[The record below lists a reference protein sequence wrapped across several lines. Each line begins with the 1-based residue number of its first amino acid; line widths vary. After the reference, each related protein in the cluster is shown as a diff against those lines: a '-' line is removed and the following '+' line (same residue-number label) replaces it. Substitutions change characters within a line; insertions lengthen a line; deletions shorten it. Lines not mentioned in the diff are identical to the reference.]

1 MMNNASF
8 KFECP
13 RNEQIMGYEP
23 CSKERV
29 ALEKELKNLSESVM
43 DIPLIIGGKEVRTG
57 VTGKVVMPHNHSHVL
72 ATYNIAGAKE
82 IQMAIDA
89 ALAAR
94 EKWEQTSW
102 IDRVSVTIKIAELI
116 SKKYRALMNAAT
128 MLGQSKNAYQAEID
142 SACELVDFLR
152 FNAYFVS
159 EIYNGQPNS
168 EDSHLNRTE
177 YRPLEGFVFSVSPFN
192 FTAIASN
199 LNMSPVLMGNTVVW
213 KPATTS
219 ILSNFI
225 LMKIFQEAGLPDGV
239 INFVP
244 SKGSVIGKEIFKQP
258 MLAGVHFTGSTSTF
272 NSFWRQIAE
281 NLNIYRSYP
290 KLVGETGGKNFLIV
304 HPSAKLDDA
313 VVATIRGA
321 FEYQGQKCSAVSR
334 AYISKSMWSEFKSSM
349 VKILKEIK
357 VGDPADFTN
366 FVNAVIDEA
375 SFDNIM
381 DYIQK
386 AKASKEGEIIFG
398 GNGDKGKGY
407 FIEPTVILT
416 TNPHFLTMEEEI
428 FGPVITIYLYNDE
441 EFEKTLEICDQTS
454 PYALTGA
461 IFATD
466 RVAINLAMDKLR
478 FAAGNFYIND
488 KPTGAVVGQQPF
500 GGARASGTNDKAG
513 SHLNLTRWTNA
524 RTIKETLVPPT
535 DYKYPFMQDN
545 SCN

>member
-1 MMNNASF
+1 MNNASF

-13 RNEQIMGYEP
+13 KNEPILSYEP
-23 CSKERV
+23 GSKDRV

-57 VTGKVVMPHNHSHVL
+57 VTGKVVMPHNHSHIL
-72 ATYNIAGAKE
+72 ATYHIAGEKE
-82 IQMAIDA
+82 IQMAVDA

-102 IDRVSVTIKIAELI
+102 IDRVSVLLKIAELI
-116 SKKYRALMNAAT
+116 SKKYRYLMNAAT

-142 SACELVDFLR
+142 SPCELVDFLR
-152 FNAYFVS
+152 FNAYFAS
-159 EIYNGQPNS
+159 EIYSGQPNS
-168 EDSHLNRTE
+168 ENSQINRTE
-177 YRPLEGFVFSVSPFN
+177 FRPLEGFVFSVSPFN

-219 ILSNFI
+219 ILSNYI
-225 LMKIFQEAGLPDGV
+225 LMKIYQEAGLPDGV

-258 MLAGVHFTGSTSTF
+258 MLAGVHFTGSTQTF
-272 NSFWRQIAE
+272 NNFWRQIGD
-281 NLNIYRSYP
+281 NINKYRSYP
-290 KLVGETGGKNFLIV
+290 KLVGETGGKNFIIV
-304 HPSAKLDDA
+304 HPSGRLDEA
-313 VVATIRGA
+313 VVATVRGA
-321 FEYQGQKCSAVSR
+321 FEYQGQKCSAASR
-334 AYISKSMWSEFKSSM
+334 AYIPKSLWPEFKSSM
-349 VKILKEIK
+349 GKMLSEIK
-357 VGDPADFTN
+357 VGDPMDFTN
-366 FVNAVIDEA
+366 FINAVIDEA

-381 DYIQK
+381 GYIQK
-386 AKASKEGEIIFG
+386 VKASKEAEIVFG
-398 GNGDKGKGY
+398 GNGDKSKGY

-428 FGPVITIYLYNDE
+428 FGPVLTIYLYNDNE
-441 EFEKTLEICDQTS
+441 YEKTLEVCDQTS

-466 RVAINLAMDKLR
+466 RAAINLAMEKLR
-478 FAAGNFYIND
+478 YAAGNFYIND
-488 KPTGAVVGQQPF
+488 KPTGAVVGKQPF

-524 RTIKETLVPPT
+524 RTIKETLVPAT
-535 DYKYPFMQDN
+535 DYKYPFMQN
-545 SCN
+545 KNCK